1 MKMKKPLLF
10 SGVATALYTPF
21 TTDGENVDFG
31 AFERL
36 IERQLNAKI
45 NALVFLGTTGE
56 APTVS
61 PSERRK
67 IISFAVKTVNG
78 RVPVIIGAG
87 SNCTSIAAAL
97 SREAEDYGA
106 DAVLSVTP
114 YYNKCNETGLINHYA
129 SIAKVCNVP
138 IIVYDVPTR
147 TGVNV
152 RPETYAKLAKINSVI
167 AVKEADPDT
176 EKFKKSIRLAG
187 DDLVFYCGS
196 DEAFPSFQKL
206 GAVGSISVASNIIP
220 DKILDVYLK
229 NREFY
234 DCEKNLINALFS
246 DVNPIM
252 LKYAVEKIF
261 GEGQYLRLPLT
272 RADKR
277 HRDYLNSALKEFLK
291 ES

>member
-1 MKMKKPLLF
+1 MKKPLLF

-106 DAVLSVTP
+106 D
-114 YYNKCNETGLINHYA
+114 EIG
-129 SIAKVCNVP
+129 
-138 IIVYDVPTR
+138 
-147 TGVNV
+147 
-152 RPETYAKLAKINSVI
+152 
-167 AVKEADPDT
+167 
-176 EKFKKSIRLAG
+176 
-187 DDLVFYCGS
+187 
-196 DEAFPSFQKL
+196 
-206 GAVGSISVASNIIP
+206 
-220 DKILDVYLK
+220 
-229 NREFY
+229 
-234 DCEKNLINALFS
+234 
-246 DVNPIM
+246 
-252 LKYAVEKIF
+252 
-261 GEGQYLRLPLT
+261 
-272 RADKR
+272 RA
-277 HRDYLNSALKEFLK
+277 HV
-291 ES
+291 

>member
-1 MKMKKPLLF
+1 MKKPLLF